1 MQRVTV
7 LHLIDASLAVQAV
20 PDNVIGHDELV
31 QLLLQ
36 VIVLQRQQVCMV
48 LQRVQLLLVAVAG
61 LEQRFVTLSDGF
73 KLVGERLELV
83 VTLHVGAFCPL
94 NVQVELA

>member
-7 LHLIDASLAVQAV
+7 LHLIDTSLAVQAV

-83 VTLHVGAFCPL
+83 VTLHVGAFRPL